1 MIKMGLKLRSN
12 VLFIF
17 IAILVSILIFTFIIS
32 ISNVSAACIS
42 LKIAEASYLPQE
54 TVQLEIDAAVIKDIL
69 ASDVFLYKDET
80 RIPITIFISKVSDT
94 KYFSWFDLP
103 SGEGNYSVK
112 VRGNCKGGLYVAD
125 IKFNVEP
132 TISSKYNELITLVE
146 NKFLTLT
153 LEEHI
158 LSAMA
163 LAYNNNLGEQALT
176 SYVERK
182 DSCLNTNCSTKFN
195 SMTLMAFKDSLLRQK
210 MLESLE
216 ASQNYVNKGS
226 WKLKVNSATAQ
237 ECNLSIN
244 NETSNVSLIY
254 GTNNFDL
261 NFSNITSET
270 ISVKIN
276 CANGING
283 KLNYTYKQFSKEFD
297 LMPEGIMI
305 NNNGCF
311 ASNFAKTFVSC
322 DKDATTYALLA
333 LARSNKFDANATS
346 HISAISWLNKNASA
360 VEDKAVVYLLT
371 RDSGALSWLLS
382 SQTGNGW
389 WPKENIYQ
397 PDIISSSI
405 VTSVLKATVTNETS
419 PETLEA
425 INNAERW
432 LLGQF
437 SLSKTVLKD
446 KSAILA
452 FAFTSEDIEPIL
464 AIWPGLIK
472 TSSLESFDLILQN
485 KGGQDITLNTNL
497 LNSTAQVELVNNS
510 LKNVKFNVPLLTTID
525 GRALIETLTLN
536 YKTKISEK
544 SFSYSIPVLIFT
556 QKSGQEQTNGSVN
569 ASEEEINETEQQE
582 IINETQNKTEENKTT
597 EINQSLL
604 ELFRFVER
612 SISKNASVGE
622 PFTITVRL
630 SNKMDKD
637 IENVRLTYTSPLI
650 LMGGSI
656 RIEPS
661 TIDTLE
667 KNETKTITIYLSPT
681 NSGSFNGSIEAK
693 ADYDSEEVET
703 SLPLNITVTGV
714 AVEEKNCSE
723 MGGKICTEKD
733 EICETNLTIS
743 KDSYACC
750 IPADKCKKPSSP
762 GTAIALIIIVVI
774 VIVLLVVLYLLR
786 KKPKKEMREFLE
798 ETSKQ
803 YEKKFQRPP
812 SIAK

>member
-1 MIKMGLKLRSN
+1 MGVKSFVGL
-12 VLFIF
+12 
-17 IAILVSILIFTFIIS
+17 AMLVAIIS
-32 ISNVSAACIS
+32 IIINASSASAVNCIS
-42 LKIAEASYLPQE
+42 LKLAQASYLPQE
-54 TVQLEIDAAVIKDIL
+54 TVQLEIDAAVIKDIP
-69 ASDVFLYKDET
+69 ASDVFLYKGET
-80 RIPITIFISKVSDT
+80 RIPVNIFISKVSDT

-103 SGEGNYSVK
+103 FGEGNYSVK
-112 VRGNCKGGLYVAD
+112 VRGNCKDGFYVAD
-125 IKFNVEP
+125 VKFRVEP
-132 TISSKYNELITLVE
+132 TISSKYNELKTLVE
-146 NKFLTLT
+146 NKFLSLT

-158 LSAMA
+158 ISAMA
-163 LAYNNNLGEQALT
+163 LADDKVAEQALT
-176 SYVERK
+176 DYVERK
-182 DSCLNTNCSTKFN
+182 DSCLNANCSTKLN

-210 MLESLE
+210 MLDAVE
-216 ASQNYVNKGS
+216 ASQNYVNKGI
-226 WKLKVNSATAQ
+226 WKLKVNSAIAQ
-237 ECNLSIN
+237 ECTLSIN
-244 NETSNVSLIY
+244 NETSNISLVY

-261 NFSNITSET
+261 NFSNVTTET
-270 ISVKIN
+270 ISVKVS
-276 CANGING
+276 CGSGVNG
-283 KLNYTYKQFSKEFD
+283 KLNYTYKQFSKEFE
-297 LMPEGIMI
+297 LIPEGITI

-311 ASNFAKTFVSC
+311 ALNFAKAFVSC

-333 LARSNKFDANATS
+333 LAKSNKFDVNSTA
-346 HISAISWLNKNASA
+346 HISAISWLNKNANA
-360 VEDKAVVYLLT
+360 VEDKAVVYLIT
-371 RDSGALSWLLS
+371 RDSEALLWLLG

-389 WPKENIYQ
+389 WPKESAYQ
-397 PDIISSSI
+397 PEIRTTSI
-405 VTSVLKATVTNETS
+405 VTFVLKSAVTNETS

-425 INNAERW
+425 ISNAEKW
-432 LLGQF
+432 LLDQF

-446 KSAILA
+446 KAAILA
-452 FAFTSEDIEPIL
+452 FALTSKDIEPIL
-464 AIWPGLIK
+464 AIWPGLVK

-485 KGGQDITLNTNL
+485 KGGQNITLNTNL
-497 LNSTAQVELVNNS
+497 LNSTAQVELANS
-510 LKNVKFNVPLLTTID
+510 STKNIKFNVPLLTTTD

-544 SFSYSIPVLIFT
+544 SFSYEIPVLIFT
-556 QKSGQEQTNGSVN
+556 QKSGQEQINGSVN

-630 SNKMDKD
+630 SNQMDKD
-637 IENVRLTYTSPLI
+637 VENVRLTYTSPLI
-650 LMGGSI
+650 LMGGTI

-667 KNETKTITIYLSPT
+667 KNETKTITIYLAPT

-703 SLPLNITVTGV
+703 SLPLNITIIGV
-714 AVEEKNCSE
+714 VVEEKNCSE

-733 EICETNLTIS
+733 EICEVNLTVS

-750 IPADKCKKPSSP
+750 VPADKCKKPSAP
-762 GTAIALIIIVVI
+762 GTTIALVIIVVI

-786 KKPKKEMREFLE
+786 KKPKKEMKEFLE